1 MHTSLAWCPKRENM
15 KNKYPSLLEHD
26 GLGRTEYEFHFNFLG
41 VVKTTH
47 SLAHHGELGYERPMR
62 PKYSNLGRETGVR

>member
-1 MHTSLAWCPKRENM
+1 MHTSLAWCPKTGEHEE
-15 KNKYPSLLEHD
+15 YPSLQHD

-62 PKYSNLGRETGVR
+62 LKYSNLGRETGVR